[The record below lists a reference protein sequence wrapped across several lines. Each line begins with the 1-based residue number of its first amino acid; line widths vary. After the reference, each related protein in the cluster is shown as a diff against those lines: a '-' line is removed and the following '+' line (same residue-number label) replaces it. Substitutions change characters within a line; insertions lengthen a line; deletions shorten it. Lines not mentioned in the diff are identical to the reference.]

1 MEKGQLEAEF
11 CQDEQRLLEERKY
24 EQAFKELS
32 NTDNPDSCALQLEH
46 ECLIKLGQEKD
57 CEISELKKNIEQLIA
72 GHKET
77 KEVLSSS
84 LEEQKQ
90 LKQLIREKEIFIEKL
105 QGSSQL
111 REELDQ
117 YTQALRKMEIL
128 QQTIE
133 EKDTSLASMKEENSH
148 LKEELE

>member
-1 MEKGQLEAEF
+1 M
-11 CQDEQRLLEERKY
+11 
-24 EQAFKELS
+24 
-32 NTDNPDSCALQLEH
+32 
-46 ECLIKLGQEKD
+46 
-57 CEISELKKNIEQLIA
+57 
-72 GHKET
+72 
-77 KEVLSSS
+77 
-84 LEEQKQ
+84 
-90 LKQLIREKEIFIEKL
+90 EKL

-128 QQTIE
+128 QRTIE